1 MSTYD
6 WQKSSYS
13 GQAGNC
19 LELRWQKSTHSA
31 DAANCLNIAAAP
43 GPTARLHLRESDD
56 PATILTTTP
65 ARLAAL
71 LSSLKTAAAGQ
82 AAGAGAGA

>member
-1 MSTYD
+1 MSTHD

-13 GQAGNC
+13 ADAGNC
-19 LELRWQKSTHSA
+19 LELRWQKSSYSA
-31 DAANCLNIAAAP
+31 QAGNCLNIAASP
-43 GPTARLHLRESDD
+43 GPAALHLRESDE

-71 LSSLKTAAAGQ
+71 LSSIKTGGRSAAA
-82 AAGAGAGA
+82 